1 MRVKRQR
8 GTYYT
13 LLLTLWLLI
22 SGASTV
28 FANMQTTSLSTLPT
42 APVLFTD
49 APPSYQFQSTS
60 AYPPTTNTT
69 VYEPGAESPSGVAR
83 AARRGDIWD
92 SPPTDQ
98 EEIGQVYTPVG
109 DPDILLILLL
119 LSGYVIGR
127 IGWRRI
133 KSKTSGQASGG
144 PVDSRHETK

>member
-1 MRVKRQR
+1 MKGQR

-22 SGASTV
+22 SGESAV

-42 APVLFTD
+42 TPVLFTD
-49 APPSYQFQSTS
+49 APPTYQFQSTS
-60 AYPPTTNTT
+60 AYTPTTNTT
-69 VYEPGAESPSGVAR
+69 VYAPGAESPSGVAR
-83 AARRGDIWD
+83 AARRGDIWGA
-92 SPPTDQ
+92 PTDQ
-98 EEIGQVYTPVG
+98 EIGQVYTPVG

>member
-22 SGASTV
+22 SGASAV
-28 FANMQTTSLSTLPT
+28 FANMQTTSLLIGSTT
-42 APVLFTD
+42 PVLFTD

-60 AYPPTTNTT
+60 AYTPTTNTT

-83 AARRGDIWD
+83 AARRGDIWGA
-92 SPPTDQ
+92 PT
-98 EEIGQVYTPVG
+98 EPEIGQVDTPVG